1 MLLPTLKNPPSIFN
15 DVIGPVMR
23 GPSSSHCAAA
33 VRIGRMARELMGGE
47 IRRVLVE
54 FHPQGSLATTHESQG
69 SDMGLFGG
77 LLGWDAADPRLVRSD
92 AAVAEA
98 GIQVALRITEYQ
110 APHPNTYKMTL
121 DGPARHHAMTAIS
134 TGGGMVEVVEV
145 DGTPL
150 SMAGDRFE
158 ILVFMEESPSDSS
171 RELTAIRQILGE
183 GGAEEVLPH
192 QNPLGLIVQATA
204 GTPFST
210 RTLELLEGE
219 PEVREVRALD
229 PVLPVLSK
237 RGMRVPFLTSGEMMA
252 YNEGRDLDLW
262 ELAAHYEG
270 ARGGISQDEVI
281 EEMARILEILEGA
294 VQEGLAGTEYSDRI
308 LGPQAG
314 AFRRLLEDGQLL
326 DGGILNRIILNV
338 TALMEVKSAMGVIV
352 AAPTAGSCGAL
363 PGACIGAAQAMGL
376 DREAMT
382 RGMLAA
388 GIIGVFIAAR
398 STFAAE
404 VCGCQAEC
412 GAGSGMAAAALVTL
426 AGGTTEQALG
436 AASMALQNTLGMIC
450 DPVANR
456 VEVPCL
462 GRNVLA
468 ASNAL
473 SCANMALA
481 GFDAVV
487 PLDEVIATMDSV
499 GKSLPRELR
508 CTALGGLSVTP
519 TARRIEDELKNS
531 P

>member
-1 MLLPTLKNPPSIFN
+1 
-15 DVIGPVMR
+15 MR

-33 VRIGRMARELMGGE
+33 VRIGRMARDLMGGE
-47 IRRVLVE
+47 IREVLVE
-54 FHPQGSLATTHESQG
+54 FHPDGSLATTHESQG

-77 LLGWDAADPRLVRSD
+77 LLGWTATDPRLVRSD

-98 GIQVALRITEYQ
+98 GIQVALRIAEYQ

-121 DGPARHHAMTAIS
+121 DGPSQHHTMTAIS
-134 TGGGMVEVVEV
+134 TGGGMVEIVDV
-145 DGTPL
+145 DGSAL

-158 ILVFMEESPSDSS
+158 LLIFTEVSLSESSEE
-171 RELTAIRQILGE
+171 LAAIRRILGE
-183 GGAEEVLPH
+183 GGADEILAHE
-192 QNPLGLIVQATA
+192 NPLGLIVQATS

-210 RTLELLEGE
+210 QTVELLGRE
-219 PEVREVRALD
+219 PEVREVSALD

-237 RGMRVPFLTSGEMMA
+237 KGMEAPFLTSEEMMA
-252 YNEGRDLDLW
+252 YDDGRDLDLW
-262 ELAAHYEG
+262 ELAVHYEC
-270 ARGGISQDEVI
+270 ARGGISRDEVFK
-281 EEMARILEILEGA
+281 EMTRIVEILEGA

-314 AFRRLLEDGQLL
+314 AFRDQLEGGRLL
-326 DGGILNRIILNV
+326 DGGILNRIIPNV
-338 TALMEVKSAMGVIV
+338 TALMEVKSSMGVIV

-376 DREAMT
+376 DRDAIT

-388 GIIGVFIAAR
+388 GIIGVFITAR

-404 VCGCQAEC
+404 LCGCQAEC
-412 GAGSGMAAAALVTL
+412 GAGSGMAAAALVSL
-426 AGGTTEQALG
+426 AGGTTEQALA

-473 SCANMALA
+473 ACANMALA

-519 TARRIEDELKNS
+519 TARRIEETLRLGDCPPENGT
-531 P
+531 PG